1 MKLPKAIGNFDMSRK
16 RWSKETTIWL
26 PEIGAEQ
33 RFEVDRLKVELDL
46 EERARTDAR
55 KAIPSADDVILNEP
69 QLAICNRVF
78 SGIVL
83 LNQFLADELGKA
95 LASARSKLVEI
106 IDEKAYA
113 KRVKIEVDTSF
124 AVDRPEINMLA
135 QNFSETDRNLR
146 YFKSANKLK
155 RAASYRESY
164 LMPVG
169 IIMALLVLES
179 VFNGLLFKDVVRGG
193 WIEGIFVAALIS
205 FINVAFGVAVGV
217 YGWSNI
223 GHIRTF
229 RRVLGWIVT
238 IFLHLAALYWNL
250 IVAHFREVAE
260 KAASSSTYSFNFSTL
275 AEQAKAHMD
284 TLGYF
289 GISSLFAWAL
299 FGLGLIIHFWSA
311 REGWDDIGDR
321 YPDYMKEDRRAKLAR
336 LDRDQFFVSVRANAR
351 SAAEKVAAAAEKEL
365 LAAKSSFNAISDLE
379 GLLEQR
385 EKEVRDSEDEWV
397 AGGTQLLK
405 IYRDV
410 NVEVR
415 GDSVPPAYFE
425 TYPKPDDYR
434 KANFGAGALR
444 GTGVD
449 EHLKALNLRKAELS
463 NLKAEAEEVMD
474 QSEAALVRIRDGVN
488 EALETLDGRMGIVE
502 KASTDKIKK
511 ENLRGADE

>member
-1 MKLPKAIGNFDMSRK
+1 MKLPKAIGDFDMSRK

-33 RFEVDRLKVELDL
+33 RFEVDRLKAELDL

-55 KAIPSADDVILNEP
+55 KAIPSANDVILNEP

-95 LASARSKLVEI
+95 LTSARSKLVEV

-113 KRVKIEVDTSF
+113 KKVKIEVDTSF
-124 AVDRPEINMLA
+124 ADDRPEINLLA
-135 QNFSETDRNLR
+135 QNFSEADRNLR

-179 VFNGLLFKDVVRGG
+179 VFNGILFKDVVRGG

-205 FINVAFGVAVGV
+205 LINVAFGVAVGV
-217 YGWSNI
+217 FGWSNI
-223 GHIRTF
+223 GHVRTF
-229 RRVLGWIVT
+229 RRVLGWLVT
-238 IFLHLAALYWNL
+238 IVIHILAFLWNL
-250 IVAHFREVAE
+250 LVAHFREVAE
-260 KAASSSTYSFNFSTL
+260 KAASDATYSFNFGML
-275 AEQAKAHMD
+275 AEQTKAHIN
-284 TLGYF
+284 TEGFF

-299 FGLGLIIHFWSA
+299 LGLGLAIHFYAA

-351 SAAEKVAAAAEKEL
+351 SAAEKVAAAAEQEL
-365 LAAKSSFNAISDLE
+365 LDAKSSFNAISDLE

-410 NVEVR
+410 NLEVR
-415 GDSVPPAYFE
+415 GDSSPPAYFE
-425 TYPKPDDYR
+425 TYPNPDDYR

-449 EHLKALNLRKAELS
+449 EHLKALNLRKTELS
-463 NLKAEAEEVMD
+463 NLKLEAEQVMD
-474 QSEAALVRIRDGVN
+474 KSEAALVRIRDGVN
-488 EALETLDGRMGIVE
+488 EALETLDSRMGIVE
-502 KASTDKIKK
+502 KDSADKIKR
-511 ENLRGADE
+511 ENQRGADE